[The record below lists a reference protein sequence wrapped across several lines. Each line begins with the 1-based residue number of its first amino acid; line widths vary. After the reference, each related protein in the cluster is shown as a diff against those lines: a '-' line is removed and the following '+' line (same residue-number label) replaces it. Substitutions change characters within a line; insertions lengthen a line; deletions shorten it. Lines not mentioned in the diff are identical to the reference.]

1 MSWSVAV
8 APGCVP
14 FSSLVVPVLTLL
26 LGGADVK
33 LLGGTGLFCSLAPG
47 PGSSGP
53 VMLGCRGDQLPCPL
67 FPKHSEQTPG
77 DTSEEE
83 PF

>member
-1 MSWSVAV
+1 M

-14 FSSLVVPVLTLL
+14 FSSLVVLVSTLL
-26 LGGADVK
+26 RFLRGEGERSVK

-53 VMLGCRGDQLPCPL
+53 VMLGCHGDQLPCP
-67 FPKHSEQTPG
+67 P
-77 DTSEEE
+77 
-83 PF
+83 